1 MAQLLIALV
10 LSSAVLAPG
19 QASSTGRIAA
29 PSEKPPAGETQK
41 PAAPALTCRLLTE
54 EGPRGGRLEVEGE
67 NFGKAPLV
75 RIAGRV
81 TRMIERTETKIAVQI
96 PRDSN
101 GGLVSVKSGK
111 LEAEC
116 GTLTIIGK
124 D

>member
-1 MAQLLIALV
+1 MAQLLIAFLLSTTV
-10 LSSAVLAPG
+10 LGPSQPSSAQPIGAPP
-19 QASSTGRIAA
+19 QKPA
-29 PSEKPPAGETQK
+29 PEADKK

-81 TRMIERTETKIAVQI
+81 TRMIERTANKIAVQI
-96 PRDSN
+96 PADSN
-101 GGLVSVKSGK
+101 GGPVSVKSGK

-116 GTLTIIGK
+116 GSLTIIGK

>member
-1 MAQLLIALV
+1 MAQLLIALL
-10 LSSAVLAPG
+10 LSSSVLAPG
-19 QASSTGRIAA
+19 QAASAPGFAA
-29 PSEKPPAGETQK
+29 PPEKAPAGEQK
-41 PAAPALTCRLLTE
+41 PAAPVLTCRLLTE

-67 NFGKAPLV
+67 NFGKSPLV

-101 GGLVSVKSGK
+101 GGPVSVKSGK